1 MTTRRITSRMK
12 TIVTI
17 VTMIVTCE
25 LLADFSPYNDAV
37 VTSVD
42 GGSVHTVNNHNYYK
56 QAVTLYTIYLTA
68 ILINYSQLTSK
79 ETTR

>member
-1 MTTRRITSRMK
+1 MK

-42 GGSVHTVNNHNYYK
+42 GGSVHTVNNHDYY
-56 QAVTLYTIYLTA
+56 Q
-68 ILINYSQLTSK
+68 
-79 ETTR
+79 